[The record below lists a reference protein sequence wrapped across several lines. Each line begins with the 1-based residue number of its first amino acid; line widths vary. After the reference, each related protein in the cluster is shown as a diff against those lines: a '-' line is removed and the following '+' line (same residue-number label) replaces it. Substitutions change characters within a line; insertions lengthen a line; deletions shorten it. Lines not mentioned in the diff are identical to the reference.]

1 MVQPKAVLEKSEQDL
16 QDLILGDPIEN
27 ESLRVESEDQKEK
40 SQLAVREQELSRRR
54 SELPPVTFESNLIYV
69 QPEKA
74 QVAVKVIRWGKD
86 EKRIG

>member
-1 MVQPKAVLEKSEQDL
+1 M
-16 QDLILGDPIEN
+16 
-27 ESLRVESEDQKEK
+27 
-40 SQLAVREQELSRRR
+40 REQELLRRR